1 MNNEINNNLNYLNL
15 FEMSKSFDESIYL
28 ARVAEQADRFE
39 DMIEYLQVL
48 KGKDADL
55 KTEERNL
62 LSVAF
67 KNAVG

>member
-1 MNNEINNNLNYLNL
+1 MITYL
-15 FEMSKSFDESIYL
+15 K
-28 ARVAEQADRFE
+28 
-39 DMIEYLQVL
+39 VL
-48 KGKDADL
+48 EGKDSDL

>member
-1 MNNEINNNLNYLNL
+1 
-15 FEMSKSFDESIYL
+15 
-28 ARVAEQADRFE
+28 
-39 DMIEYLQVL
+39 MIEYLQVL
-48 KGKDADL
+48 KGKDTDL